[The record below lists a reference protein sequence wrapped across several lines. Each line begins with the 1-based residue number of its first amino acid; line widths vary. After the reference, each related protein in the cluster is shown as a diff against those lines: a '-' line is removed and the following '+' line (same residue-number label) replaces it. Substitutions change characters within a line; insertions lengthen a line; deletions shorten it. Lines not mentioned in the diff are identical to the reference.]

1 MNKKEELQGRIKI
14 QKYLIDLYTIQL
26 DDAKTDL
33 EKTQKELE
41 DLKKKTFE
49 PTPKGWK
56 PKNGERYW
64 IAHYNLNPTVFIWDE
79 RAITNNIIKYN
90 RIFKTKEECQLYCD
104 VQRAF
109 MDVSREYVLNKYNYV
124 LRYAHEG
131 GEVFIT
137 PYTNVQPTELFFD
150 SEETVQNLIDKFGEE
165 NIKRYYL
172 GVY

>member
-1 MNKKEELQGRIKI
+1 M
-14 QKYLIDLYTIQL
+14 
-26 DDAKTDL
+26 KTV
-33 EKTQKELE
+33 KELE
-41 DLKKKTFE
+41 TMLEEVRKDLEELKKNKNSFE

-56 PKNGERYW
+56 PKNGEKYW
-64 IAHYNLNPTVFIWDE
+64 VAHYNLSPTVFFNDE
-79 RAITNNIIKYN
+79 IHLSNPIIKYN

-109 MDVSREYVLNKYNYV
+109 MDASREYVLNKYNYV
-124 LRYAHEG
+124 LRYVHEG

>member
-1 MNKKEELQGRIKI
+1 M
-14 QKYLIDLYTIQL
+14 
-26 DDAKTDL
+26 KTV
-33 EKTQKELE
+33 KELE
-41 DLKKKTFE
+41 TMLEEVRKVLEELKKNKNSFE

-56 PKNGERYW
+56 PKNGEKYW
-64 IAHYNLNPTVFIWDE
+64 TANSNLNPTIFICDE
-79 RAITNNIIKYN
+79 REISKNIIKYN
-90 RIFKTKEECQLYCD
+90 RIFKTKEECKLYCRI
-104 VQRAF
+104 QKAF
-109 MDVSREYVLNKYNYV
+109 MDASREYVLNKYNYV

>member
-1 MNKKEELQGRIKI
+1 M
-14 QKYLIDLYTIQL
+14 
-26 DDAKTDL
+26 KTV
-33 EKTQKELE
+33 KELE
-41 DLKKKTFE
+41 TMLEEVRKDLEELKKNKNSFE

-56 PKNGERYW
+56 PKNGEKYW
-64 IAHYNLNPTVFIWDE
+64 VAHYNLRPTVFFNDE
-79 RAITNNIIKYN
+79 IHLSNPIIKYN

-109 MDVSREYVLNKYNYV
+109 MDASREYVLNKYNYV

>member
-1 MNKKEELQGRIKI
+1 M
-14 QKYLIDLYTIQL
+14 
-26 DDAKTDL
+26 KTV
-33 EKTQKELE
+33 KELE
-41 DLKKKTFE
+41 TMLEEVRKDLEELKKNKNSFE

-56 PKNGERYW
+56 PKNEEESW
-64 IAHYNLNPTVFIWDE
+64 VAHYNLSPTVFFNDE
-79 RAITNNIIKYN
+79 IHLSNPIIKYN

-109 MDVSREYVLNKYNYV
+109 MDASREYVLNRYNYV

-150 SEETVQNLIDKFGEE
+150 SEGTVQNLIDKFGEE

>member
-1 MNKKEELQGRIKI
+1 M
-14 QKYLIDLYTIQL
+14 
-26 DDAKTDL
+26 KTV
-33 EKTQKELE
+33 KELE
-41 DLKKKTFE
+41 TMLEEVRKDLEELKKNKNSFE
-49 PTPKGWK
+49 PTPKDWK
-56 PKNGERYW
+56 PKRGEKYW
-64 IAHYNLNPTVFIWDE
+64 TAYYNLNPTFFICDE
-79 RAITNNIIKYN
+79 REISKNIIKYN
-90 RIFKTKEECQLYCD
+90 RIFKTKEECKLYCRI
-104 VQRAF
+104 QKAF
-109 MDVSREYVLNKYNYV
+109 MDASREYVLNKYNYV